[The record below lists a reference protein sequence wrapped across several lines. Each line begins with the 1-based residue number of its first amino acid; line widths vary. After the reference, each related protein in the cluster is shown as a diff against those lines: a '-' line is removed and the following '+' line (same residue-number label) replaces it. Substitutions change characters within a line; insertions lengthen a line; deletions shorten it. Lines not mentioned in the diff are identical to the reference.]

1 MFILIYII
9 IIIYL
14 YIYIYIYF
22 SRSLKLIIA
31 YGFQNTNVQVVTV
44 SVPVNAG
51 QGPALSGTLVKSL
64 TLSGVIMQIKRCIA
78 TVERLNH
85 ACEPLW
91 GIGTPSPQ
99 QLPSGRDLGRE
110 RRQ

>member
-1 MFILIYII
+1 MY
-9 IIIYL
+9 Y

-31 YGFQNTNVQVVTV
+31 YGFQSANVLVVTV

-51 QGPALSGTLVKSL
+51 QRPALSGTLVKSF
-64 TLSGVIMQIKRCIA
+64 TLSGVLMQIRCCTA

-85 ACEPLW
+85 VCKPL
-91 GIGTPSPQ
+91 
-99 QLPSGRDLGRE
+99 
-110 RRQ
+110 

>member
-1 MFILIYII
+1 MFILIYILI
-9 IIIYL
+9 IL

-31 YGFQNTNVQVVTV
+31 YGFQNTNVLVVTV

-51 QGPALSGTLVKSL
+51 QRPALSVTLVKSL
-64 TLSGVIMQIKRCIA
+64 TLSGVVMQIKCCTA

-85 ACEPLW
+85 VYEPLR
-91 GIGTPSPQ
+91 GVEVPSPQ
-99 QLPSGRDLGRE
+99 QLPSGRVSDRE

>member
-1 MFILIYII
+1 M
-9 IIIYL
+9 
-14 YIYIYIYF
+14 
-22 SRSLKLIIA
+22 LIIA

-85 ACEPLW
+85 ACEPL
-91 GIGTPSPQ
+91 
-99 QLPSGRDLGRE
+99 
-110 RRQ
+110 

>member
-1 MFILIYII
+1 MFILIYILI
-9 IIIYL
+9 
-14 YIYIYIYF
+14 IYIYIYF

-31 YGFQNTNVQVVTV
+31 YRFRRANVQVVAV

-51 QGPALSGTLVKSL
+51 QGPALSGTLVKSV
-64 TLSGVIMQIKRCIA
+64 TLLGVLMQIHRCMA

-85 ACEPLW
+85 VCKPLR
-91 GIGTPSPQ
+91 GVEVPSPQ
-99 QLPSGRDLGRE
+99 QLPSGRVSGRE

>member
-1 MFILIYII
+1 ML
-9 IIIYL
+9 
-14 YIYIYIYF
+14 
-22 SRSLKLIIA
+22 
-31 YGFQNTNVQVVTV
+31 VVAV

-85 ACEPLW
+85 ACEPL
-91 GIGTPSPQ
+91 
-99 QLPSGRDLGRE
+99 
-110 RRQ
+110 

>member
-1 MFILIYII
+1 MFILIYI
-9 IIIYL
+9 
-14 YIYIYIYF
+14 YIF
-22 SRSLKLIIA
+22 FPRSLKLIIA
-31 YGFQNTNVQVVTV
+31 YGFQSTNVQAVTV

-85 ACEPLW
+85 ACAPLR
-91 GIGTPSPQ
+91 GVETPSPQ
-99 QLPSGRDLGRE
+99 QLPSERVSGRE